1 MTTKKKLFSFI
12 ICISFV
18 LSIGL
23 VFFGGVAAASQNR
36 NVYAASTV
44 ATVSAEA
51 TETTPVENEDGGEV
65 VPQPDEKEETHT
77 FLSRVWEFV
86 ENNYPEIAATVGN
99 VIVLIL
105 LIVNNVKS
113 KKELLKIDSGV
124 LKQTQTQSD
133 IVDVVNG
140 LIQGYNT
147 LEEKLSKYNDTE
159 DERYAAVGA
168 MVAQTKAILEILTTV
183 YANSKNIPQG
193 VKDLVNLKYANV
205 LKTVEDED
213 KLKEVVIDVEKPA
226 EETQESKTEV

>member
-113 KKELLKIDSGV
+113 KKKLLKIDSGV

-147 LEEKLSKYNDTE
+147 LEEKL
-159 DERYAAVGA
+159 
-168 MVAQTKAILEILTTV
+168 
-183 YANSKNIPQG
+183 
-193 VKDLVNLKYANV
+193 
-205 LKTVEDED
+205 
-213 KLKEVVIDVEKPA
+213 
-226 EETQESKTEV
+226 